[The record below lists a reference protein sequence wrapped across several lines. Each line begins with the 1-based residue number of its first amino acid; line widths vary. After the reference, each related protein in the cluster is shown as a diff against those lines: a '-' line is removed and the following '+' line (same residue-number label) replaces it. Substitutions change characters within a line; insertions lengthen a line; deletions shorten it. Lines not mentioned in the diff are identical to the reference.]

1 MVHLRQPILVS
12 QDFRRPGDLALLRG
26 GRQAQVAVV
35 HGDFMV
41 INQQKWWF
49 YNI

>member
-49 YNI
+49 YDI